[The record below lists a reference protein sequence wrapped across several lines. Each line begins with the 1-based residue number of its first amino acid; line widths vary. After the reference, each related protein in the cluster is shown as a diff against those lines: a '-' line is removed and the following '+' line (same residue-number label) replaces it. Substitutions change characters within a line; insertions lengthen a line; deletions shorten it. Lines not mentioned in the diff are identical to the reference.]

1 LGDIKLLIAANDN
14 QPRRSVLPPSLPPRG
29 LSREVAAEYF
39 GISPSSFDLGVKDG
53 TIPPPRRFRGRVLW
67 DRIELDRAFDELPG
81 SENGNPWDRVLA
93 S

>member
-1 LGDIKLLIAANDN
+1 MQNMVAANDN
-14 QPRRSVLPPSLPPRG
+14 QPRRSVLPPSLAPRG
-29 LSREVAAEYF
+29 VCREVAAEYL

-53 TIPPPRRFRGRVLW
+53 TFPSARKYRGRVIW

-81 SENGNPWDRVLA
+81 SVTANPWDKALA